1 MVASEE
7 IEAYD
12 GSSSQGSELKQNN
25 VSVGGRRRKQN
36 KSQKRGGK
44 KQRHSQR
51 RSQKRGGKKQRRSQ
65 RRSQKRQ
72 NMHGGESEE
81 LEELENQE
89 GLEDQE
95 DSEHQEGGKKRYK
108 KTKGKKTKG
117 KKSRK
122 GKVSNWIK
130 HVLNFAKVHK
140 MKYPVALKD
149 PRCKASYKKH

>member
-1 MVASEE
+1 MTASEE
-7 IEAYD
+7 VKPYQ
-12 GSSSQGSELKQNN
+12 GSLSQGSSLEP
-25 VSVGGRRRKQN
+25 VPASIGGRRRRQN

-44 KQRHSQR
+44 KQRRSQR

-72 NMHGGESEE
+72 NMYGGEGEE
-81 LEELENQE
+81 LE
-89 GLEDQE
+89 GLEDEQ
-95 DSEHQEGGKKRYK
+95 SGGKKRH
-108 KTKGKKTKG
+108 KKTKG

-122 GKVSNWIK
+122 GKVSKWIR

>member
-1 MVASEE
+1 MTGL
-7 IEAYD
+7 D
-12 GSSSQGSELKQNN
+12 GSILDQQPQSAQQPAQVSASQSGQISASQPA
-25 VSVGGRRRKQN
+25 SVYNGGRRRRQN

-44 KQRHSQR
+44 KQR

-72 NMHGGESEE
+72 NMYGGEGEEE
-81 LEELENQE
+81 LEGFQE
-89 GLEDQE
+89 
-95 DSEHQEGGKKRYK
+95 SEYQEGGKKRY
-108 KTKGKKTKG
+108 KKTKG

>member
-12 GSSSQGSELKQNN
+12 GSSSQGSELEQNN

-72 NMHGGESEE
+72 NMYGGESEE
-81 LEELENQE
+81 
-89 GLEDQE
+89 EDEQP
-95 DSEHQEGGKKRYK
+95 EHEGGKKRYK
-108 KTKGKKTKG
+108 KTKGKK
-117 KKSRK
+117 SRK
-122 GKVSNWIK
+122 GKASNWIK

-140 MKYPVALKD
+140 MKYPDALKD